1 MHMYGVRSR
10 RAPEVYKTAT
20 ANTVRLKPLDK
31 GSGQPDSV
39 QATDS
44 VRPLILQG
52 RSQPC
57 QSPANEPFHILWGPQ
72 HLLFPTLFGKNVLR
86 AQGTLGEDR
95 AVGPHLLHGILPLFL
110 DLQEIRGL
118 LAKVE
123 SQLLRPL
130 FPLFTLFFVLLPQ
143 PL

>member
-1 MHMYGVRSR
+1 MHLHGVRSR
-10 RAPEVYKTAT
+10 RVPEVDEA
-20 ANTVRLKPLDK
+20 AAAHTVRLKPLDK
-31 GSGQPDSV
+31 GSGQSDST
-39 QATDS
+39 QAADT
-44 VRPLILQG
+44 VRTLILQG

-57 QSPANEPFHILWGPQ
+57 QSPANEPLHILRGPQ
-72 HLLFPTLFGKNVLR
+72 HLLFPTPFGKNVLR

-110 DLQEIRGL
+110 DLQELRGL